1 MITTKVEAS
10 IIIAYDG
17 MTHQILS
24 DGVVVYEDN
33 KITHIGKSYSGSV
46 DCTIDAK
53 SKMVIPGFVNLHAH
67 ITQSPLSQ
75 GLKEDL
81 PRHVTFPGSGTLSPN
96 RWVPE
101 PWMPEAMAKSSLYE
115 LLKSGVTTLVELG
128 APDWLGY
135 KESVGLLGES
145 GIRSYISAGYRS
157 ASWQDSVL
165 THDNEIGFRQLEN
178 AMSYYKQYEGSYF
191 DRVRFILYPRTADL
205 VSPELFKESVRLS
218 KKYDM
223 PMETHAAQSIGE
235 YRTIKEHYGVNP
247 IEHLCSLGVLTPR
260 TILGH
265 TIFISSHRLI
275 DENQE
280 APELDFIAKTGTT
293 VAHCPWVFARVGRTM
308 ESYAKYRDRGI
319 NIGLGTDIFPQNMVN
334 EIRLGATLSK
344 VVDIDSV
351 AGTAP
356 DLFNSAT
363 VYGANALGRGDLGRI
378 QMGAKADLVLVSLE
392 SIRMSPVRDPI
403 RNLVYGATD
412 QDIDTVIVDGKT
424 IVEDGRVLGMDEH
437 KLANDLQR
445 IGDHFIDS
453 IPDRNNA
460 GKTAE
465 EISPISFP
473 LWEPRTRTRIN

>member
-1 MITTKVEAS
+1 MNTTKVKAS

-17 MTHQILS
+17 EIHQILR

-33 KITHIGKSYSGSV
+33 KITHIGKSYRGSV
-46 DCTIDAK
+46 DRTIDAK
-53 SKMVIPGFVNLHAH
+53 GKMIIPGFVNLHAH

-75 GLKEDL
+75 GMKEDL
-81 PRHVTFPGSGTLSPN
+81 PSHIVVPGSGTLSPN
-96 RWVPE
+96 KWVPE

-135 KESVGLLGES
+135 KESVDLLGES

-157 ASWQDSVL
+157 ASWQDRVL
-165 THDNEIGFRQLEN
+165 THDNEIGYRQLEN
-178 AMSYYKQYEGSYF
+178 AISYYKQYEGSYY

-205 VSPELFKESVRLS
+205 VSPEIFKESVRLS

-235 YRTIKEHYGVNP
+235 FKTIKERYGVNP
-247 IEHLCSLGVLTPR
+247 IEYLYNLGVLTHR

-265 TIFISSHRLI
+265 TIFITSHRLI
-275 DENQE
+275 NENQE
-280 APELDFIAKTGTT
+280 APELDLVAKTGAT
-293 VAHCPWVFARVGRTM
+293 VAHCPWVFARLGRTM

-334 EIRLGATLSK
+334 EIRLGAILSK

-363 VYGANALGRGDLGRI
+363 VYGANALGRRDLGRI
-378 QMGAKADLVLVSLE
+378 QVGAKVDLVLVSLG
-392 SIRMSPVRDPI
+392 SIRMSPIRDPI

-424 IVEDGRVLGMDEH
+424 IVEDGKVLGMDEH
-437 KLANDLQR
+437 KLAKDLQR
-445 IGDHFIDS
+445 IGDHFIDT
-453 IPDRNNA
+453 IPDRNKE

-473 LWEPRTRTRIN
+473 LWEPHKHNN